1 MAVGN
6 FHQFVPLLFHRKSK
20 IVYLCGTVISFS
32 ILWNIIGGKSD
43 MLHSVGWR
51 CIGKFP
57 GNRIGRTL
65 NSECKDIKILS
76 VFCCFFCFFASVKL
90 FS

>member
-6 FHQFVPLLFHRKSK
+6 FHQFVPLLFGRKSK
-20 IVYLCGTVISFS
+20 IVYLCGTVIFFS

-43 MLHSVGWR
+43 IQHSVCVGGGWR
-51 CIGKFP
+51 CIGELS

-65 NSECKDIKILS
+65 NGECKDIIIVS
-76 VFCCFFCFFASVKL
+76 VFCFF
-90 FS
+90 

>member
-6 FHQFVPLLFHRKSK
+6 FHQFIPHLFHRKSK

-43 MLHSVGWR
+43 MQQSVG
-51 CIGKFP
+51 GDVL
-57 GNRIGRTL
+57 G
-65 NSECKDIKILS
+65 NSEETGL
-76 VFCCFFCFFASVKL
+76 VAL
-90 FS
+90 